1 MSLVRVNT
9 RKSRA
14 ATNAVLD
21 LVEQGALDKES
32 LIRDLLNWMS
42 EDEVREFC
50 EKNLQDSIQLDD

>member
-1 MSLVRVNT
+1 MSIVRVNT

-14 ATNAVLD
+14 ATCAVLD

-42 EDEVREFC
+42 EDDVREFC
-50 EKNLQDSIQLDD
+50 EQNLQGTIQLDD